1 MQRKISDPLDVQE
14 RPYSWFRYSTIQKNQ
29 GDTVIVLAEA
39 VEPVVDPIFKSL
51 NSIRA
56 SSLRIETLI
65 VITAYQ
71 VESMD
76 SLSFIQLEE
85 FKNIDLPWKVIDK
98 RDRGVFKEREKGL
111 ENLFTHLV
119 TDGNREKIRFSW
131 VISGYDVHH
140 LIQLKPG
147 DRH

>member
-1 MQRKISDPLDVQE
+1 M
-14 RPYSWFRYSTIQKNQ
+14 
-29 GDTVIVLAEA
+29 IVLAEA